1 MADALPSEVAQRF
14 DLIRDADFDLALQTL
29 RSMDVQEKDPR
40 QGQTVLWF
48 AAAREEPGALRL
60 ARECISMGVDVDVF
74 DKFKQTPLFFAAK
87 VGNLAV
93 ARLLLMLG
101 MQPNFR
107 DVFGQTALYYAVSYG
122 HVSMVRLLVGMG
134 AAADVAC
141 HLTKTPKDMTRNTK
155 LKGELNKYILEQKQR
170 AAQEIQRCG
179 SNEDEL
185 SEVMSRQAQRLHPD
199 SVCPDGQARVA
210 MVNWLFRHMPET
222 PFSPIRKH
230 QVQVLAENTRY
241 FICIAP
247 ASMAKRIRR
256 SETGRQY

>member
-1 MADALPSEVAQRF
+1 
-14 DLIRDADFDLALQTL
+14 
-29 RSMDVQEKDPR
+29 
-40 QGQTVLWF
+40 
-48 AAAREEPGALRL
+48 
-60 ARECISMGVDVDVF
+60 MGVDVDVF
-74 DKFKQTPLFFAAK
+74 DNFKQTPLFFAAK

-185 SEVMSRQAQRLHPD
+185 REVMSRQAQRLRPD
-199 SVCPDGQARVA
+199 SVCPDTSARSYGELAVPPHARDAFQPDSQAPSTSTRRKHSVFRLRRSCKHGQA
-210 MVNWLFRHMPET
+210 
-222 PFSPIRKH
+222 H
-230 QVQVLAENTRY
+230 QALRDWAPVLASITKS
-241 FICIAP
+241 
-247 ASMAKRIRR
+247 SMAV
-256 SETGRQY
+256 

>member
-1 MADALPSEVAQRF
+1 
-14 DLIRDADFDLALQTL
+14 
-29 RSMDVQEKDPR
+29 
-40 QGQTVLWF
+40 
-48 AAAREEPGALRL
+48 
-60 ARECISMGVDVDVF
+60 MGVDVDVF
-74 DKFKQTPLFFAAK
+74 DNFKQAPLFFAAK

-170 AAQEIQRCG
+170 AAQEIKRCG

-185 SEVMSRQAQRLHPD
+185 REVMSRQSQRLRPD
-199 SVCPDGQARVA
+199 SICPDGQARVA

-230 QVQVLAENTRY
+230 QVQVVAENTRY